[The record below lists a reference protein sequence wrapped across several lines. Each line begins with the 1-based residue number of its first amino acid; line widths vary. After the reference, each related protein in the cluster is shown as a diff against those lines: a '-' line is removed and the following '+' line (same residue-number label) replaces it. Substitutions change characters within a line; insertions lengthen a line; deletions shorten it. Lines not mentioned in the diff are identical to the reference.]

1 VGLCQDADF
10 PAEFPATAVVL
21 GAAYTLAGRVAD
33 AVSLLTQA
41 MEQTIAMERV
51 GPKANC
57 SLSLGEA
64 QMQAGR
70 LEEAHAL
77 AEQVL
82 GLTRERQER
91 GHEAY
96 ALRLLGEI
104 AAHRAPP
111 DVDKAAAHY
120 RQTLALAEELGMH
133 PLTAHCHLSLGV
145 LYQRVGK
152 REPAQAALSTA
163 IELLRA
169 MEMIFWLPRAEAAL
183 AKVA

>member
-77 AEQVL
+77 A
-82 GLTRERQER
+82 
-91 GHEAY
+91 
-96 ALRLLGEI
+96 
-104 AAHRAPP
+104 
-111 DVDKAAAHY
+111 
-120 RQTLALAEELGMH
+120 LAEELGMH